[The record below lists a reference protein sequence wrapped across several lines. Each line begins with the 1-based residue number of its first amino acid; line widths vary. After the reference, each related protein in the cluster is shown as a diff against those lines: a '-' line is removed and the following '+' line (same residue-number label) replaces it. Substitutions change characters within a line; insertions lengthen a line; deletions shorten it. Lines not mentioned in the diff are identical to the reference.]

1 MNDLE
6 KISRMSEIAGTLGN
20 ESRLIL
26 VLLIAGDEKSV
37 ETLSELSGI
46 PVASTSQ
53 QLQVLKKAGMVVTR
67 REGKRILYRLQNGP
81 IRELI
86 DALERFAVFRGLG
99 AHPPQADAG
108 EGITPAE
115 LSRKLKTGKAAL
127 IDVRSREEFRKEHIA
142 GALSVPFEDI
152 KKQTG
157 KLPRGRELILY
168 CRGPYCLLSVHA
180 VALLKARGIP
190 ATRLTSGLSA
200 WKGAREG
207 GSAGRS
213 RDDQA

>member
-6 KISRMSEIAGTLGN
+6 TISRMSEIAGTLGN
-20 ESRLIL
+20 ESRMIL

-46 PVASTSQ
+46 AVASTSQ

-67 REGKRILYRLQNGP
+67 RDGKRILYRLQNGP

-99 AHPPQADAG
+99 ADPSEADTA
-108 EGITPAE
+108 EGITPAR
-115 LSRKLKTGKAAL
+115 LSRKLKTGKVAL

-142 GALSVPFEDI
+142 GALSVPFEEI
-152 KKQTG
+152 RKQTG

-180 VALLKARGIP
+180 VALLRARGIP
-190 ATRLTSGLSA
+190 AARLTSGLSA

-207 GSAGRS
+207 DSAGL
-213 RDDQA
+213 AK